1 MGKTKL
7 AALAAIAALS
17 ACSKP
22 TPARG
27 DNAASASANAAATA
41 APAATA
47 SEVALNPGEWE
58 TVVETAMTG
67 DSNDPRLPSATA
79 MTGVPAN
86 VPPSVAANMNHKVTT
101 RNCLTPE
108 KAAHP
113 GADFFGDKGRQGCT
127 NGVTMA
133 GGRIGGTLA
142 CRDPRGATST
152 MTLDGR
158 YGGDSY
164 EMTMK
169 ATMAQGSQSMTMTSH
184 SVGHRVAP
192 TCSAA
197 SKDS

>member
-58 TVVETAMTG
+58 TVVE
-67 DSNDPRLPSATA
+67 TA